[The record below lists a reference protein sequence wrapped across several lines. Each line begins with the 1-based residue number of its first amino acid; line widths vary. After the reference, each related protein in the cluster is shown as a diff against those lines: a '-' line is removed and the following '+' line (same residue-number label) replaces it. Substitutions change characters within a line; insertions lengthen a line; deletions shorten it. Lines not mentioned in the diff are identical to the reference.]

1 MRRAS
6 EGKPNQLLKRER
18 ELRGW
23 SQADVAEKIGGDP
36 KTVGRWERGITS
48 PGPQLCQK
56 LCELFGKNTEE
67 LGLFLDHPDL
77 LTPPTFP
84 CVFLASSYADAEHR
98 LVLSLK
104 TDLQARGVTVWS
116 SRQIN
121 RHSTENRRKALQEAI
136 RATQAVLLIVSP
148 EARSSRHVQ
157 ETLQLARTYQRPVCA
172 AWIAGEQ
179 WQECFPRNDAE
190 LYTTIDARKGHHPS
204 LLHEITIALEQVSLA
219 SYQTVPSLLALNNV
233 AELQI
238 EPRNPYKG
246 LNAFRQ
252 EDCHDF
258 FGRDTLIDKLTATL
272 NTSLLAEQ
280 QRSQGSRLLAV
291 VGPSGS
297 GKSSVVMA
305 GLLPRLQAGGLPGSE
320 SWTFLDPIV
329 PGRHPIKSLARVLAE
344 HLPERSLK
352 AIREDLEDDSARGLH
367 LLATSLVK
375 RRGTRVVLLVDQF
388 EELFTQTTSEEERRC
403 FIDLLLTAITE
414 PRGPLIV
421 ILTLRADF
429 YDRPIQYPEL
439 AQFIQNHHQLVL
451 PMDLTDLRAVIE
463 HPAALPDV
471 QLTFEGDL
479 VGNLLFEVQGQ
490 VGALPLLQFTLD
502 QLFQRRNGQQLTL
515 QAYDEIGRVKGA
527 LSQKG
532 ESTYAAL
539 PSEEHRQLARTL
551 FLRLID
557 PGTTEQ
563 ETTLRRAA
571 LSELSLVDPT
581 QTRLLQETAE
591 AFIAARL
598 LTTGQ
603 VAGKP
608 IIEVSHEALIREWTR
623 MADWLSAAR
632 EDLPFQQ
639 TMSQDAAEW
648 ERRGKPAAR
657 LYRGSQ
663 LAEARECAKRNMPS
677 RNEAAFL
684 RASLVRRRRYQA
696 SVITILLLLLSA
708 TGLASW
714 FLLQP
719 PPNLT
724 LVTTLNDSG
733 PGSLRQ
739 AVILARPGS
748 TITFDASV
756 RGSIILKSDDLNMT
770 KNLTIRGPG
779 AHLLTISSGNSSH
792 GVLVFREASVTISD
806 LTVAL
811 SGQNFKSQGTTYHS
825 KLSNYGTLSLTNST
839 VSGIT
844 AAGGGNI
851 FNAKGGTLTLTNS
864 TVSGSSYGGIKNDGT
879 LTLINSTI
887 SGNRT
892 SGDGGGISNNTS
904 GTLTITNSTIVGNTS
919 GQRGGGIS
927 NQGILTITNSTIS
940 GNRASGDGGGINNNT
955 SGTLTIT
962 ITYSTIVGNMSGQRG
977 GGLAVLGRQ
986 VDITFCTIYGN
997 TATGDGGGLAIENGH
1012 HNKPS
1017 QVTMRNSLVAGNAA
1031 PIGPEITRHLTSDG
1045 YNLIQDSSGVTFA
1058 DPLKQ
1063 HRTDVSVQN
1072 LTDVKIDLL
1081 LRNNGGPTPTLALL
1095 PGSPAID
1102 RIPLKACLLNT
1113 IGTDQRGVKRPQGAT
1128 CDIGAYEY
1136 EPSQ

>member
-1 MRRAS
+1 MNNGRSAS
-6 EGKPNQLLKRER
+6 
-18 ELRGW
+18 
-23 SQADVAEKIGGDP
+23 
-36 KTVGRWERGITS
+36 
-48 PGPQLCQK
+48 
-56 LCELFGKNTEE
+56 
-67 LGLFLDHPDL
+67 LD
-77 LTPPTFP
+77 
-84 CVFLASSYADAEHR
+84 
-98 LVLSLK
+98 
-104 TDLQARGVTVWS
+104 
-116 SRQIN
+116 
-121 RHSTENRRKALQEAI
+121 
-136 RATQAVLLIVSP
+136 
-148 EARSSRHVQ
+148 
-157 ETLQLARTYQRPVCA
+157 
-172 AWIAGEQ
+172 
-179 WQECFPRNDAE
+179 
-190 LYTTIDARKGHHPS
+190 
-204 LLHEITIALEQVSLA
+204 
-219 SYQTVPSLLALNNV
+219 
-233 AELQI
+233 
-238 EPRNPYKG
+238 
-246 LNAFRQ
+246 
-252 EDCHDF
+252 
-258 FGRDTLIDKLTATL
+258 
-272 NTSLLAEQ
+272 
-280 QRSQGSRLLAV
+280 
-291 VGPSGS
+291 
-297 GKSSVVMA
+297 
-305 GLLPRLQAGGLPGSE
+305 
-320 SWTFLDPIV
+320 
-329 PGRHPIKSLARVLAE
+329 
-344 HLPERSLK
+344 LK

-367 LLATSLVK
+367 LLATSLAK
-375 RRGTRVVLLVDQF
+375 RRGTRVVLLIDQF

-527 LSQKG
+527 LSQKA

-563 ETTLRRAA
+563 ETTRRHAA

-677 RNEAAFL
+677 RNEATFL

-739 AVILARPGS
+739 AIILARPGS

-756 RGSIILKSDDLNMT
+756 RGSIILKSDDLNVT

-811 SGQNFKSQGTTYHS
+811 AGQNFKSQGTTYHS
-825 KLSNYGTLSLTNST
+825 KLSNYGTLTLTNST

-851 FNAKGGTLTLTNS
+851 YNAKGGTLTLTNS

-887 SGNRT
+887 SGNRA
-892 SGDGGGISNNTS
+892 SGDGGGISNNTN
-904 GTLTITNSTIVGNTS
+904 GTLTLTNSTIVGNT
-919 GQRGGGIS
+919 
-927 NQGILTITNSTIS
+927 
-940 GNRASGDGGGINNNT
+940 
-955 SGTLTIT
+955 
-962 ITYSTIVGNMSGQRG
+962 SGQRG

-986 VDITFCTIYGN
+986 VDITFCTMYGN
-997 TATGDGGGLAIENGH
+997 TAAGDGGGLAIENGY

-1031 PIGPEITRHLTSDG
+1031 PIGPEITGQLTSDG

-1063 HRTDVSVQN
+1063 HHTDVSVQN
-1072 LTDVKIDLL
+1072 LTDVKIDPL

-1095 PGSPAID
+1095 LGSPAID

>member
-1 MRRAS
+1 MNNGRSAS
-6 EGKPNQLLKRER
+6 
-18 ELRGW
+18 
-23 SQADVAEKIGGDP
+23 
-36 KTVGRWERGITS
+36 
-48 PGPQLCQK
+48 
-56 LCELFGKNTEE
+56 
-67 LGLFLDHPDL
+67 LD
-77 LTPPTFP
+77 
-84 CVFLASSYADAEHR
+84 
-98 LVLSLK
+98 
-104 TDLQARGVTVWS
+104 
-116 SRQIN
+116 
-121 RHSTENRRKALQEAI
+121 
-136 RATQAVLLIVSP
+136 
-148 EARSSRHVQ
+148 
-157 ETLQLARTYQRPVCA
+157 
-172 AWIAGEQ
+172 
-179 WQECFPRNDAE
+179 
-190 LYTTIDARKGHHPS
+190 
-204 LLHEITIALEQVSLA
+204 
-219 SYQTVPSLLALNNV
+219 
-233 AELQI
+233 
-238 EPRNPYKG
+238 
-246 LNAFRQ
+246 
-252 EDCHDF
+252 
-258 FGRDTLIDKLTATL
+258 
-272 NTSLLAEQ
+272 
-280 QRSQGSRLLAV
+280 
-291 VGPSGS
+291 
-297 GKSSVVMA
+297 
-305 GLLPRLQAGGLPGSE
+305 
-320 SWTFLDPIV
+320 
-329 PGRHPIKSLARVLAE
+329 
-344 HLPERSLK
+344 LK

-367 LLATSLVK
+367 LLATSLAK
-375 RRGTRVVLLVDQF
+375 RRGTRVVLLIDQF

-527 LSQKG
+527 LSQKA

-563 ETTLRRAA
+563 ETTRRHAA

-677 RNEAAFL
+677 RNEATFL

-739 AVILARPGS
+739 AIILARPGS

-756 RGSIILKSDDLNMT
+756 RGSIILKSDDLNVT

-792 GVLVFREASVTISD
+792 GVLVFREASA
-806 LTVAL
+806 VAL
-811 SGQNFKSQGTTYHS
+811 AGQNFKSQGTTYHS
-825 KLSNYGTLSLTNST
+825 KLSNYGTLTLTNST

-851 FNAKGGTLTLTNS
+851 YNAKGGTLTLTNS

-887 SGNRT
+887 SGNRA
-892 SGDGGGISNNTS
+892 SGDGGGISNNTN
-904 GTLTITNSTIVGNTS
+904 GTLTLTNSTIVGNT
-919 GQRGGGIS
+919 
-927 NQGILTITNSTIS
+927 
-940 GNRASGDGGGINNNT
+940 
-955 SGTLTIT
+955 
-962 ITYSTIVGNMSGQRG
+962 SGQRG

-986 VDITFCTIYGN
+986 VDITFCTMYGN
-997 TATGDGGGLAIENGH
+997 TAAGDGGGLAIENGY

-1031 PIGPEITRHLTSDG
+1031 PIGPEITGQLTSDG

-1063 HRTDVSVQN
+1063 HHTDVSVQN

-1095 PGSPAID
+1095 LGSPAID